1 MTVPNDWITALC
13 VMAVDE
19 MKGGMGVGIPG
30 SASDTGEGGVN
41 AGEWFRGPDL
51 AGDWAAC
58 R

>member
-19 MKGGMGVGIPG
+19 MKGGMGVGNPG
-30 SASDTGEGGVN
+30 SASDTGKGGVN

-51 AGDWAAC
+51 AGG
-58 R
+58 